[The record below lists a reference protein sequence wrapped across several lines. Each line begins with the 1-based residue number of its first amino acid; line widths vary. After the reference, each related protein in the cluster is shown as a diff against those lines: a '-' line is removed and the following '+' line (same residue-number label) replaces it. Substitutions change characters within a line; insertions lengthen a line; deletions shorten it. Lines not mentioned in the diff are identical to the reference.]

1 MKVARVMLVAV
12 VCLLMASGVAW
23 AEAGKKAK
31 KPGAE
36 GKKPKAQLT
45 VEEMWDQADT
55 NKDGTVELSE
65 LLALKALKGDEARAK
80 KLLEAWDANKDG
92 KVTKEEFKEYVAKQ
106 EEARKKMFSKLD
118 TNGDGVLTVDELKG
132 LKHLRGDEAKA
143 KAMLER
149 LDDNKDGKVTV
160 EEFARV
166 RGLLQAPAPTGGVRK
181 QK

>member
-1 MKVARVMLVAV
+1 MKVARVMLAAV
-12 VCLLMASGVAW
+12 VCLLMVSGVAW
-23 AEAGKKAK
+23 AEAGKKAA

-36 GKKPKAQLT
+36 GKKAKGPLT
-45 VEEMWDQADT
+45 VEEMWAQVDS

-65 LLALKALKGDEARAK
+65 VLALKPLKGDEARAK

-92 KVTKEEFKEYVAKQ
+92 KVTKDEFKEFVAKQ
-106 EEARKKMFSKLD
+106 EEARKKMASKLD
-118 TNGDGVLTVDELKG
+118 ANGDGVLSVDELKG
-132 LKHLRGDEAKA
+132 LKNLGGDEAKV

-160 EEFARV
+160 EEFARF
-166 RGLLQAPAPTGGVRK
+166 RNLLQAPAPTKAARK